1 MKLRIRNKKLVIG
14 IFAALI
20 AFTMVATAGLLSMYG
35 KVETTATV
43 QQSVVLWDGSDW
55 VNYDTPISE
64 PFGDVT
70 GGSCECSAQS
80 ILNRADVEAPI
91 TVETSITKDESW
103 VNPDPS
109 IGGVDVEY
117 IVGYWNVAG
126 HTFPS
131 LDDYDGDLVV
141 PTDYSDIQ
149 YVFNNNAAE
158 EGDVICVQSGTYN
171 GFTVDVDGVTVV
183 SDGATIEGQ
192 IKIDANDVTIEGFE
206 VIDAYDNAI
215 WLMQGITGA
224 TIRNN
229 YIHDTEDKINYEDSS
244 TGIYLE
250 SGAMTDTVIEYN
262 TIEYNFAGIGGTEDF
277 VGEINYNVI
286 KNNDEGIGVGYDGF
300 STYRNIFENNVADF
314 RVYVDNLNS
323 IDGKDNYYG
332 CDGPVIDYKET
343 TGSWVN
349 AQHETLDSS
358 FTLQPGEQLDF
369 VIKYCFDVA
378 IEPGDYT
385 ITTEFQPDN

>member
-1 MKLRIRNKKLVIG
+1 MKKIG
-14 IFAALI
+14 ISKKMLLSVFAVLI
-20 AFTMVATAGLLSMYG
+20 AGTLIASAGLLTYYG
-35 KVETTATV
+35 TIETKANVE
-43 QQSVVLWDGSDW
+43 QSVVLWDGSDW
-55 VNYDTPISE
+55 VNYNTPIE
-64 PFGDVT
+64 KDFDVT
-70 GGSCECSAQS
+70 GGSCECFAHS
-80 ILNRADVEAPI
+80 ILNRAEVEAPI
-91 TVETSITKDESW
+91 DITESINAYGKGPE
-103 VNPDPS
+103 
-109 IGGVDVEY
+109 GVGVEY

-131 LDDYDGDLVV
+131 LDNYDCDLVV

-192 IKIDANDVTIEGFE
+192 IKINANDVTIEGFE

-286 KNNDEGIGVGYDGF
+286 KNNDEGIGVGFNGF

-314 RVYVDNLNS
+314 RVYVDNLNP

-332 CDGPVIDYKET
+332 CDGPVIDYKDT

-349 AQHETLDSS
+349 AKHETLDSS
-358 FTLQPGEQLDF
+358 FTLQPGEQIDF
-369 VIKYCFDVA
+369 VIQYCFD
-378 IEPGDYT
+378 INIMPGAYD
-385 ITTEFQPDN
+385 ITTKFVPVTN

>member
-1 MKLRIRNKKLVIG
+1 MKKSTKVLGVLAILV
-14 IFAALI
+14 ASTL
-20 AFTMVATAGLLSMYG
+20 VVSAGLLSFYG
-35 KVETTATV
+35 KVETTANV
-43 QQSVVLWDGSDW
+43 EQSVVLWDGSEWKEDNTA
-55 VNYDTPISE
+55 VSE
-64 PFGDVT
+64 DFDVT
-70 GGSCECSAQS
+70 GGSCECFAHS
-80 ILNRADVEAPI
+80 ILNRAEVEALI
-91 TVETSITKDESW
+91 DIQESINAYGKG
-103 VNPDPS
+103 PD
-109 IGGVDVEY
+109 GVDVEY

-131 LDDYDGDLVV
+131 LDDYECDLEV
-141 PTDYSDIQ
+141 PTTEYSDIQ
-149 YVFNNNAAE
+149 YVFNNNTAK

-171 GFTVDVDGVTVV
+171 GFTVDVDGVTIV
-183 SDGATIEGQ
+183 SNGATVEGQ
-192 IKIDANDVTIEGFE
+192 IKINANNVTIEGFE

-286 KNNDEGIGVGYDGF
+286 KNNDEGIGVGYNGF

-314 RVYVDNLNS
+314 RVYVNGLDP

-349 AQHETLDSS
+349 AQHETLGPS

-369 VIKYCFDVA
+369 IIQYCFDIA
-378 IEPGDYT
+378 IIPGTYD
-385 ITTEFQPDN
+385 ITTTFAPAD